1 VRGAAKKPGVRSSA
15 GCCTHHA
22 FRVILQFVS
31 VTPAETV
38 ATLRQRSAEA
48 RRQAEIRASAT
59 REQTLAVVRALLPQE
74 ARAWL
79 IGSLAWGGFGV
90 RSDIDLVLS
99 GVDGPRASE
108 IETVLCEAT
117 GVAVDLLT
125 FESLPWSF
133 RERIEREGMALH
145 GG

>member
-1 VRGAAKKPGVRSSA
+1 MG
-15 GCCTHHA
+15 
-22 FRVILQFVS
+22 
-31 VTPAETV
+31 VTPAETA

-48 RRQAEIRASAT
+48 RRQAEIHAAAV
-59 REQTLAVVRALLPQE
+59 REQALGIVRGLLPPG

-99 GVDGPRASE
+99 GVAGPRETE
-108 IETVLCEAT
+108 IE
-117 GVAVDLLT
+117 VAVCRATATEVDVLT
-125 FESLPWSF
+125 FEFLPPAF

-145 GG
+145 GR